1 MRGGDGSR
9 EHTLA
14 PPLPPLHHQQRRE
27 HGPSGGGEHRGDVAL
42 ACLGDGDDDV
52 EVEQLKPSR
61 ASHSGPKTKMK
72 YQKKS
77 TSLFSEI
84 SVMILPQVHLRKPCY
99 DFYFL

>member
-42 ACLGDGDDDV
+42 ACLSRDGDDD
-52 EVEQLKPSR
+52 EK
-61 ASHSGPKTKMK
+61 KT
-72 YQKKS
+72 
-77 TSLFSEI
+77 
-84 SVMILPQVHLRKPCY
+84 
-99 DFYFL
+99 